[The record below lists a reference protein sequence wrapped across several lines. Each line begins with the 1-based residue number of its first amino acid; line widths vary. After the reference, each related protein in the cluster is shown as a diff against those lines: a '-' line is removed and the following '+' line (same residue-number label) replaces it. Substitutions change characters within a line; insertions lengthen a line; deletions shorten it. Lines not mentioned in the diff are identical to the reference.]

1 MRKSN
6 SLVAAIISLFV
17 FLVLYIDVVFFGLL
31 KGLDRVSLDFLRSGF
46 FDWLAVFFDVLLESA
61 SFLVLTFALLGFLV
75 YKKRNR
81 DALFAGFVLI
91 LGAAFGYL
99 IKLLVVRE
107 RPSGGLIEAA
117 GFSFPSGHALIAT
130 LLFLVLIYLFKD
142 EIKDRVVRNIFIS
155 VSVVLILLIGLS
167 RLYLGVHWFSDVLA
181 GFAFGIFWV
190 YLGLVLRKS

>member
-1 MRKSN
+1 M
-6 SLVAAIISLFV
+6 
-17 FLVLYIDVVFFGLL
+17 
-31 KGLDRVSLDFLRSGF
+31 
-46 FDWLAVFFDVLLESA
+46 
-61 SFLVLTFALLGFLV
+61 V

-91 LGAAFGYL
+91 LGAVFGYL

-142 EIKDRVVRNIFIS
+142 EIKDRVLRTTFIS
-155 VSVVLILLIGLS
+155 VSVLLILLIGLS

-181 GFAFGIFWV
+181 GFAFGAFWV